1 LSLAAWSQADMAAAA
16 EIELQTAKHG
26 SGAGQLHGDL
36 AYGLAGVRVLASAM
50 AFMVGS

>member
-1 LSLAAWSQADMAAAA
+1 MAAAA

-36 AYGLAGVRVLASAM
+36 AYGLAGVRVAG
-50 AFMVGS
+50 VGDGVHGGFLKIHLI